1 LRLSF
6 STVILTALVSFGLT
20 AVALPP
26 GTDDE
31 ISERLKPHGTLS
43 RVDAAADTGEVVAK
57 MPLTGEEVYG
67 QYCLVCHANGVGGSP
82 LFADT
87 DAWAPRAAKGMDAL
101 MVSTLNGIGAMPAKG
116 TCMSCSDDE
125 LADAVTYI
133 LDAAR

>member
-1 LRLSF
+1 MRLSF
-6 STVILTALVSFGLT
+6 STVILTALVSLGLT

-26 GTDDE
+26 GTNDE

-43 RVDAAADTGEVVAK
+43 RVEAVASTGEVVAK
-57 MPLTGEEVYG
+57 APLSGEEVYG
-67 QYCLVCHANGVGGSP
+67 QYCSVCHANGVAGSP